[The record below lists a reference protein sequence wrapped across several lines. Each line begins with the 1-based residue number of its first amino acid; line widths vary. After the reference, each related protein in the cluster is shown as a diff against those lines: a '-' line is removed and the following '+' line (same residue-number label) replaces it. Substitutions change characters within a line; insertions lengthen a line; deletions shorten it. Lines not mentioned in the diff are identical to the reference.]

1 MYRESIRR
9 AVPRDRLVDLGH
21 YCENMKIILHIGTHK
36 TGTTALQDFFAR
48 NRQWLLEQGILYPSQ
63 YVRTQAHHPLPWALG
78 VRNPERDVSIQAGQI
93 AQAVMREME
102 AAKVETILL
111 SSEEFRSIPDR
122 MLGQLAGL
130 FPGATFQ
137 IVVYLRRQDEA
148 LASEYGQHVRMH
160 SIRFSGTI
168 YDFYLK
174 TSPRRYDY
182 LVLLNRWEKT
192 FSQNAITVRVYD
204 RKKFSNGDIIADFL
218 QTIGVTAQTSEVGA
232 QAGINRNLPPLALEI
247 LRRANRHPLNEQ
259 LHHELMRL
267 LENVF
272 ATSDDNYDLISRR
285 NRREIILMFK
295 DSNAGVAKK
304 WLGRDDGAL
313 FDLHGLDD
321 EPPPPYEEPDPRV
334 VADALLGCLIESI
347 RLPR

>member
-1 MYRESIRR
+1 
-9 AVPRDRLVDLGH
+9 
-21 YCENMKIILHIGTHK
+21 MKIILHIGTHK

-48 NRQWLLEQGILYPSQ
+48 NRRWLLKRGILYPSQ

-78 VRNPERDVSIQAGQI
+78 VRHAERDVSIEAGQI
-93 AQAVMREME
+93 AQAVMREAE

-111 SSEEFRSIPDR
+111 SSEEFRGIHDR
-122 MLGQLAGL
+122 TLGQLRAL

-174 TSPRRYDY
+174 TNPGRRYNY
-182 LVLLNRWEKT
+182 LLLLNRWET
-192 FSQNAITVRVYD
+192 VFGQNAITVRIYD
-204 RKKFSNGDIIADFL
+204 RRRFPNGDIIADFL
-218 QTIGVTAQTSEVGA
+218 QAIGVTAQTSEAGP
-232 QAGINRNLPPLALEI
+232 QAEINRSLPPLALEI
-247 LRRANRHPLNEQ
+247 LRRANKHPLNVQ
-259 LHHELMRL
+259 SHHELMRL

-272 ATSDDNYDLISRR
+272 ATSADNYDLISRR
-285 NRREIILMFK
+285 NRREIMLMFK
-295 DSNAGVAKK
+295 DSNAAVAKR
-304 WLGRDDGAL
+304 WLGQEDGAL
-313 FDLHGLDD
+313 FDLRGLDE
-321 EPPPPYEEPDPRV
+321 EPPPPYEEPDPKV